1 MHTVI
6 GISTAAPLKHLRFI
20 AHLTLALVSI
30 VFIVLTAVKAEVTWA
45 SVTHAKLWAEIDLD
59 NRADG
64 EPPFIEP

>member
-6 GISTAAPLKHLRFI
+6 GITTTAPLKHLRFI

-45 SVTHAKLWAEIDLD
+45 SATHAKLWAEIDLD